1 MIDPVSLAFDID
13 GVVADTMA
21 LFLEIARD
29 VFQIDG
35 IRYENISC
43 YDLASCTG
51 LDQGLIDAVVE
62 RILDGNYTAPLNSI
76 DGASDVLTR
85 IGNHRSPLLFVTARP
100 YLGPIRDWMSALLP
114 VSSRAIE
121 VVATGSFANKAE
133 VLLEKNITC
142 FVEDRLD
149 TCYRLQD
156 AGIRPI
162 VFKQPWNREP
172 HPFVEV
178 GSWKQLEDLIDF
190 PSTSKD
196 I

>member
-1 MIDPVSLAFDID
+1 MIDPATLAFDID

-29 VFQIDG
+29 VYQIDG

-76 DGASDVLTR
+76 EGAPDVLTR
-85 IGNHRSPLLFVTARP
+85 IGNHCSPLLFVTARP

-114 VSSRAIE
+114 DSYRTIE

-133 VLLEKNITC
+133 VLLEKNIAT

-162 VFKQPWNREP
+162 LFKQPWNREP

-178 GSWKQLEDLIDF
+178 GSWKDLEILIDF
-190 PSTSKD
+190 PSTAKG

>member
-21 LFLEIARD
+21 LFLEIARE

-133 VLLEKNITC
+133 VLIERNVTC

-149 TCYRLQD
+149 TCFRLQD

>member
-51 LDQGLIDAVVE
+51 LDQGLIDAVVA

-76 DGASDVLTR
+76 DGASDVLAR
-85 IGNHRSPLLFVTARP
+85 IGNHHSPLLFVTARP

-121 VVATGSFANKAE
+121 LVATGSFANKAE
-133 VLLEKNITC
+133 VLLERNITC

>member
-62 RILDGNYTAPLNSI
+62 RILDGNYSAALNSI

-114 VSSRAIE
+114 VSSREIE

-178 GSWKQLEDLIDF
+178 CSWKELEDLIDF
-190 PSTSKD
+190 PSIPKD